1 MNDLIEQIEV
11 ELPQRARAA
20 IGTCIEIN
28 DATDDIA
35 GNMCDA
41 CLEPSLGVFEAVNEM
56 LVAIIYAVLN
66 KKDASV
72 LVKVSADDD
81 GSPVITVLP
90 DDKVTH

>member
-1 MNDLIEQIEV
+1 MNDLIEEIEV

-28 DATDDIA
+28 DAIDDIA
-35 GNMCDA
+35 DNMCET
-41 CLEPSLGVFEAVNEM
+41 CLEPSREVFEAVHEM

-66 KKDASV
+66 KKNASV
-72 LVKVSADDD
+72 LVKVSADDE
-81 GSPVITVLP
+81 GAPMITVLP